1 MESSLRIARIRGI
14 DIGIHFS
21 WLFIFFLITWSLATG
36 FFPEM
41 FPGIDPTMNW
51 VLAVISALLLFVAVL
66 LHELSHA
73 FVALSRGIPVHSI
86 TLFLFG
92 GVANMKTDV
101 ETAKDEFLIAIVGP
115 ITSLAIGGLCWVA
128 LQVVGMA
135 NVPVAAVLFYLAYVN
150 VLLAVFNMV
159 PGFPLDGG
167 RVLRSIVWAVTDNVL
182 KATRVAS
189 IVGRVIAYLFIFGGL
204 YLAFTGVFLS
214 GIWLIFIG
222 WFLNTAAEGAY
233 QQVLQKQLLEG
244 VRVGEVMEPEPIGVP
259 PSLPLSELVDNYIL
273 RRGLRAL
280 PVIEGD
286 RTIGI
291 ITLTDIKEQPRDR
304 WDMLT
309 VGEVMGGRDGV
320 RMVSPRD
327 SLARAMSLL
336 VDQDLNQVPVME
348 NGRLVGMLSRGRLLR
363 NLQLR
368 QELGQASR

>member
-36 FFPEM
+36 FFPEL
-41 FPGIDPTMNW
+41 FPGMDPTMNW

-73 FVALSRGIPVHSI
+73 FVALSRGIPVQSI

-128 LQVVGMA
+128 LQVVGVA
-135 NVPVAAVLFYLAYVN
+135 NVPVAAVLYYLAYVN

-189 IVGRVIAYLFIFGGL
+189 IVGRIIAYLFIFGGL

-259 PSLPLSELVDNYIL
+259 PSLSVSTLVDDYIL

-291 ITLTDIKEQPRDR
+291 ITLTDIKEQPRER
-304 WDMLT
+304 WDTLT

-336 VDQDLNQVPVME
+336 VDQDLNQVPVMD

-368 QELGQASR
+368 QELGQGSR